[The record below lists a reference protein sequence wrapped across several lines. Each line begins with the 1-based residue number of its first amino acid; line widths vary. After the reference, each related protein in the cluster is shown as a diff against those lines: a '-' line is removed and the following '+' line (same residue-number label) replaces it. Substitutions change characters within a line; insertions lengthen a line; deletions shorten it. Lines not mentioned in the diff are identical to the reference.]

1 MKRTFLLYALAVCCC
16 LRFQAAAQERQY
28 TITETELTQ
37 LEIISESLAIS
48 KQNQQLQANSL
59 TERLRA
65 QERQA
70 KVLAVSLQQA
80 EQKANSLTERLR
92 AQERQAKTLAVNLQ
106 QAEQKAKALNSQ
118 LQTERASLKDLR
130 TSYNKSEQE
139 AAETIAEKQALIDE
153 QKDKLH
159 RRMIVIITLS
169 GALALMIFA
178 MAAKYFLKYKF
189 SIFHP
194 P

>member
-16 LRFQAAAQERQY
+16 LPFPVAAQERQY
-28 TITETELTQ
+28 TITETELIE
-37 LEIISESLAIS
+37 LERISESLAIS
-48 KQNQQLQANSL
+48 KQNQRLQANSL

-80 EQKANSLTERLR
+80 EQKA
-92 AQERQAKTLAVNLQ
+92 
-106 QAEQKAKALNSQ
+106 KALNSQ
-118 LQTERASLKDLR
+118 LQMERASLKDLR

-139 AAETIAEKQALIDE
+139 AAETIAGKQALIDE

-159 RRMIVIITLS
+159 RRMIAVIILS
-169 GALALMIFA
+169 TVLAGFIVFA
-178 MAAKYFLKYKF
+178 IVKLKRFFPFL
-189 SIFHP
+189 P
-194 P
+194 

>member
-1 MKRTFLLYALAVCCC
+1 MKKMLLLLVLCVYGC
-16 LRFQAAAQERQY
+16 LPFPAAAQEQEY
-28 TITETELTQ
+28 VITEAELIR
-37 LEIISESLAIS
+37 LESISENLKIS
-48 KQNQQLQANSL
+48 RQNLLLQASNL

-65 QERQA
+65 QESKA
-70 KVLAVSLQQA
+70 K
-80 EQKANSLTERLR
+80 SLTEKLQTAESTANILR
-92 AQERQAKTLAVNLQ
+92 
-106 QAEQKAKALNSQ
+106 SQ
-118 LQTERASLKDLR
+118 LQTERASLNALR
-130 TSYNKSEQE
+130 TSYNKFEQE

>member
-16 LRFQAAAQERQY
+16 LPFPVAAQERQY

-37 LEIISESLAIS
+37 LEIISESLARDRL
-48 KQNQQLQANSL
+48 NLQLQANSL
-59 TERLRA
+59 TERL
-65 QERQA
+65 
-70 KVLAVSLQQA
+70 K
-80 EQKANSLTERLR
+80 T
-92 AQERQAKTLAVNLQ
+92 QERQAKTLAVSLQ
-106 QAEQKAKALNSQ
+106 EVEQKAKALNSQ

-169 GALALMIFA
+169 GVLALMIFA

-189 SIFHP
+189 SLFHP